1 MQLLL
6 NFHILKFFIQ
16 FKGASDLKGMPENFE
31 KHGKQINNGIGMVEE
46 FISGQGV
53 GGNMVGSF
61 GDIFFKLLNFV
72 TGVLNEN
79 ILCNKEMEKFF
90 FNFGVHENAVGD
102 VDKEL
107 IFVDIPLKPGLSC
120 EAKYHVQRYHVFA
133 LDLLTR
139 AHTLLVGLLVTLLR
153 QVLDQRDEHV
163 LWVVLL
169 KLQLRVRV
177 ATP

>member
-6 NFHILKFFIQ
+6 NFHILKFFVQ
-16 FKGASDLKGMPENFE
+16 FKGTSDFKGMPENFE
-31 KHGKQINNGIGMVEE
+31 KHGKQINNGIWVIEE
-46 FISGQGV
+46 LISGQEV
-53 GGNMVGSF
+53 AGNMVGSF

-90 FNFGVHENAVGD
+90 LNFGVHQNAVGD
-102 VDKEL
+102 VYEEL
-107 IFVDIPLKPGLSC
+107 IFVDVTLKPRLPC
-120 EAKYHVQRYHVFA
+120 QAEYHVQRYHVLA

-139 AHTLLVGLLVTLLR
+139 AHALLVGLLVTLLR
-153 QVLDQRDEHV
+153 QVLDQWDKHV
-163 LWVVLL
+163 LWIVLL

-177 ATP
+177 PTP